1 MGSMEQNFVMISDS
15 MEKHGEHGT
24 AFSHGFRQHGKAWE
38 AWQLLIFMTLNSME
52 KHGTA
57 SRKCPLSKLTLQ
69 HRVSV
74 FQLYFIKQV

>member
-1 MGSMEQNFVMISDS
+1 
-15 MEKHGEHGT
+15 
-24 AFSHGFRQHGKAWE
+24 
-38 AWQLLIFMTLNSME
+38 MTLNSME

-69 HRVSV
+69 HTVSI